1 MSEYVAGADYINW
14 TTARGSRPEVAA
26 VKRMIGEKTTFWLI
40 AAGWLTAGLSG
51 LLTAFLAYRNAA
63 NLNPA
68 NFIDAAIL
76 LALAYG
82 IFRKSRICAILALLY
97 YVVNQIARVEL
108 LHGGIPLGGLLLG
121 VAIFVILYGLSIVG
135 TFVWHANLTRATD
148 AT

>member
-82 IFRKSRICAILALLY
+82 IFRKSRICATLALLY
-97 YVVNQIARVEL
+97 YVASQVLLVRM
-108 LHGGIPLGGLLLG
+108 LHGAMTLGGLLQAALFTTLCLMG
-121 VAIFVILYGLSIVG
+121 IVG
-135 TFVWHANLTRATD
+135 TFAWRRGNQRTTD
-148 AT
+148 AI